1 MKDGTNTDMPRG
13 AVSEL
18 WSGDFRMGE
27 PTIFNRIVHSR
38 EFIACL
44 GQTQGTETSKYL
56 QEQKE
61 NSIPWVAASETGRAQ
76 TNELARWGCR
86 TLYTELQ
93 KNELDE
99 STWNGQP

>member
-1 MKDGTNTDMPRG
+1 
-13 AVSEL
+13 
-18 WSGDFRMGE
+18 MGE

-44 GQTQGTETSKYL
+44 RQTQGTETSKYL

-76 TNELARWGCR
+76 TKELALWGCR

-93 KNELDE
+93 KYELDE
-99 STWNGQP
+99 ATWKGPRYKVKAL

>member
-1 MKDGTNTDMPRG
+1 
-13 AVSEL
+13 
-18 WSGDFRMGE
+18 MGE
-27 PTIFNRIVHSR
+27 PTIFNRVVSLR
-38 EFIACL
+38 EFIAYW

-76 TNELARWGCR
+76 TKRLASWGCR

-93 KNELDE
+93 KNDLGEA
-99 STWNGQP
+99 TWKGPP

>member
-1 MKDGTNTDMPRG
+1 
-13 AVSEL
+13 
-18 WSGDFRMGE
+18 MGE

-44 GQTQGTETSKYL
+44 RQTQGTETSKYL

-76 TNELARWGCR
+76 TKRLASWGCR

-99 STWNGQP
+99 ATWKGPPEQVKAL